1 MTSNTIKRK
10 FENFQYYVNSQCSE
24 GKTLSSK
31 ELGGLFYTFITGK
44 QASYNGE
51 ELTYNTAKQKSPLVV
66 PSTRTGTSTKIS
78 LDINPANKSTLQI
91 NTDGTFTFS
100 SKESKYSDGITQRTI
115 YSVSRTGNV
124 ETHQVQQV
132 LTYINGKHCQTTS
145 YTTQLEQGKTY
156 GEGEFIITRKEERS
170 SLPEVIQP
178 IQAQVVGFARG
189 TNQDPSTQTPAQT
202 NPETGFV
209 LVDSN
214 PGTGFVLVDNKP
226 GTELIP
232 VGQPKIVQGEN
243 AMSNEL
249 IPVSQNKHLV
259 PQQRTGRQQ
268 GREIFEDEETIFV
281 DAEQEPDTRTP
292 RQKRKAGMAIL
303 KGKKHKRVKKPSNP
317 NKVAS
322 KFKKIWIAV
331 GVIAMTGV
339 LLVAGHFIGKEV
351 KQHIENNSEQ
361 TYISQQIEQ
370 GNEGIGDFLPD
381 DGVIVTDPESGEE
394 FVVPGESTPEN
405 NPTKDPTG
413 GAEEEELPPPPTGG
427 AEEEEMPQN
436 ESNTEDDS
444 QEKQDGIS
452 EETTTDNSQKS
463 DLPGAP
469 KNSKQSNKDLE
480 PSL

>member
-10 FENFQYYVNSQCSE
+10 FENFQYYVNSQFSE

-51 ELTYNTAKQKSPLVV
+51 ELTYNTARQKSPLVV

-178 IQAQVVGFARG
+178 IQAQVIGFAKG
-189 TNQDPSTQTPAQT
+189 TNHDPSTQTPAQT
-202 NPETGFV
+202 NPETGFI

-249 IPVSQNKHLV
+249 IPVSQNTHLV
-259 PQQRTGRQQ
+259 PQQRTDRQQ

-292 RQKRKAGMAIL
+292 RQKRKDGMAIL

-331 GVIAMTGV
+331 GVV
-339 LLVAGHFIGKEV
+339 LVVGALLTAGHFIGKEV
-351 KQHIENNSEQ
+351 KQHFENNSEQ

-427 AEEEEMPQN
+427 AEEEEMPQD
-436 ESNTEDDS
+436 ESKTEDDS

-469 KNSKQSNKDLE
+469 KNSKQYNKGLE